1 MVAPP
6 FDGAGFPPP
15 PPAAPARPAGL
26 PPVHPLMVPPR
37 PPLPSASASATR
49 AEDAESG
56 APPLDA
62 DLVALGL
69 TGMSV
74 VDADAPRPP
83 APLWH
88 RISTWVAVYGVVL
101 ALIAF
106 WPVPVDS
113 GSGGFL
119 RWVTAH
125 FPVLTYARIEFGSN
139 ILLFVPFG
147 VGLALLLPKLRYLV
161 LPAALLVSLAIES
174 GQAIFLAQR
183 TPSLYDILA
192 NVSGAALGL
201 IVLVVVEAVR
211 RRLTDAAGD

>member
-6 FDGAGFPPP
+6 FDGAAFPPP

-26 PPVHPLMVPPR
+26 PPVHPMAIPPR
-37 PPLPSASASATR
+37 PPLPSASAAR
-49 AEDAESG
+49 PDG
-56 APPLDA
+56 AQAGSPPLD
-62 DLVALGL
+62 DELVALGL

-125 FPVLTYARIEFGSN
+125 FPVLTYSRIEFGSN

-201 IVLVVVEAVR
+201 ITLVVVEAVR
-211 RRLTDAAGD
+211 RRLTDPAGD

>member
-6 FDGAGFPPP
+6 FDGAAFPPP

-26 PPVHPLMVPPR
+26 PPVHPMAVPPR
-37 PPLPSASASATR
+37 PPLPSASAAR
-49 AEDAESG
+49 RDG
-56 APPLDA
+56 AQADSPPLD
-62 DLVALGL
+62 DELVALGL

-74 VDADAPRPP
+74 VDADAPRPQ

-113 GSGGFL
+113 GAGGFL

-125 FPVLTYARIEFGSN
+125 FPLLTYGRIEFGSN

-161 LPAALLVSLAIES
+161 LPSALLVSLAIES

-201 IVLVVVEAVR
+201 IVLVVFEAVR
-211 RRLTDAAGD
+211 KRVTGPSED

>member
-37 PPLPSASASATR
+37 PPLPSASASAVR
-49 AEDAESG
+49 ADDAGTG
-56 APPLDA
+56 APLLDA

-147 VGLALLLPKLRYLV
+147 AGLALLLPKLRYLV
-161 LPAALLVSLAIES
+161 MPAALLVSLAIES

-201 IVLVVVEAVR
+201 IVLVVFEAVR
-211 RRLTDAAGD
+211 RRPRPTSAG